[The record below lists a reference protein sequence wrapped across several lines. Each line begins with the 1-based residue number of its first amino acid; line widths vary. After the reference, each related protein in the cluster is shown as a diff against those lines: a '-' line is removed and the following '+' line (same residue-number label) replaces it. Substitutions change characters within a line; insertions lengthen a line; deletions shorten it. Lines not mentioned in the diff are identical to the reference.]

1 MHQVIHQRESLVYGM
16 VVLFFHLLVHSI
28 NFGYLRKN
36 MKKLVNQLLKRDV
49 TKKKNNN
56 KNNKEYLFFYSIWKF
71 LIL

>member
-1 MHQVIHQRESLVYGM
+1 MHQVIHQKESLVYGM

-49 TKKKNNN
+49 TKKKIIIKITRNI
-56 KNNKEYLFFYSIWKF
+56 YFFILFGNS
-71 LIL
+71 